1 MSDISGEASKDEK
14 DLSNSK
20 HGREG
25 PPSGTRERMK
35 STGSVQRSQGFQVGG
50 HWAQSRPLHW
60 SQSQGGPKAW
70 LRQVGHR

>member
-1 MSDISGEASKDEK
+1 MSDLSGEASKDEK

-70 LRQVGHR
+70 LRQVSHR